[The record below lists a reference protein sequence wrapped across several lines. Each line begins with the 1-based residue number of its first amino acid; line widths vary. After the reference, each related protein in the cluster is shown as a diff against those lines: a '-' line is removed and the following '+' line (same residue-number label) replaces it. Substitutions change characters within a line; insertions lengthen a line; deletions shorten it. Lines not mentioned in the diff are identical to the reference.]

1 MQSIDL
7 IERYV
12 YGTRKDQTRDHP
24 YRILAIGGSGF
35 GKPNSSFNLISQ
47 QPDTDK
53 IYLYAKVPFEAKHQ
67 FLINKRES
75 NMILKLFL
83 NAQMIWMIFTK
94 TRKNTIQ
101 IRNVKY

>member
-12 YGTRKDQTRDHP
+12 YRTRKDQTRAQP
-24 YRILAIGGSGF
+24 YRILTIGGSGF
-35 GKPNSSFNLISQ
+35 GKSNSSFNLISQ
-47 QPDTDK
+47 QPDIDK
-53 IYLYAKVPFEAKHQ
+53 IYLYAKGPFEAKHQ

-83 NAQMIWMIFTK
+83 NAQMTWMIFIK
-94 TRKNTIQ
+94 IRKNTIQ
-101 IRNVKY
+101 IGNVKY